1 MSGISIQQDA
11 AVVHVHV
18 DAGPGNLFTPEMTQG
33 LTELLHTPPEGVH
46 IVHLSAAGSEF
57 CMGRAPF
64 RAGAGPLREDVET
77 LVELVRALERSSL
90 VTVAEVQGD
99 AAGFGVGL
107 VALSDVAVAAP
118 GVHLSFPEVDA
129 GFAPALVLAWLG
141 ELVGRRR
148 AFWLAATGVRVPAR
162 EARELGLLT
171 HVVDDPGV
179 LETAVSSI
187 VELLRSKPP
196 HVHAQI
202 KELIRLYA
210 TTPDETRGSIAT
222 DRLAF
227 GALQRSL
234 AGAAPLTRSKRSS
247 SSPRRSPPAS

>member
-1 MSGISIQQDA
+1 MSASGLTIEQVD
-11 AVVHVHV
+11 AVVRVRV
-18 DAGPGNLFTPEMTQG
+18 DSGPGNLFTPDMTRA
-33 LTELLHTPPEGVH
+33 LAVLLRNPPDGAHV
-46 IVHLSAAGSEF
+46 VHLSAAGPEF

-64 RAGAGPLREDVET
+64 RSGAGPLREDVNA
-77 LVELVRALERSSL
+77 LVELVEAMQRASV

-118 GVHLSFPEVDA
+118 AAHLSFPEVDA

-141 ELVGRRR
+141 ELIGSKK
-148 AFWLAATGVRVPAR
+148 AFWLAATGLRLPAH

-171 HVVDDPGV
+171 DVVDDPADLSG
-179 LETAVSSI
+179 AVTSI
-187 VELLRSKPP
+187 VELLCSKPAL
-196 HVHAQI
+196 VHAQI

-210 TTPDETRGSIAT
+210 AVPEETRGSIAS

-227 GALQRSL
+227 GALSRSL
-234 AGAAPLTRSKRSS
+234 EEAAR
-247 SSPRRSPPAS
+247 

>member
-1 MSGISIQQDA
+1 VSDGGLTIEQAD

-18 DAGPGNLFTPEMTQG
+18 DAGPGNLFTPEMTRR
-33 LTELLHTPPEGVH
+33 LAALLRTPPDGAHV
-46 IVHLSAAGSEF
+46 VRLSAGGPEF

-64 RAGAGPLREDVET
+64 RSGAGPLREDVDA
-77 LVELVRALERSSL
+77 LVELVDTMQRSSV

-107 VALSDVAVAAP
+107 VALSDVAVAVPAA
-118 GVHLSFPEVDA
+118 HLSFPEVDA

-141 ELVGRRR
+141 ELVGRRK

-171 HVVDDPGV
+171 DVVEDPADLSG
-179 LETAVSSI
+179 AVSSI
-187 VELLRSKPP
+187 VELLSSKPP
-196 HVHAQI
+196 LVHAQI

-210 TTPDETRGSIAT
+210 AVPHETRSRIAS

-227 GALQRSL
+227 GALTRSL
-234 AGAAPLTRSKRSS
+234 GAAVR
-247 SSPRRSPPAS
+247 